1 MKRIMLLLVVV
12 LATSICFGQK
22 FQKLEVNVG
31 ASIFAPITKDVTWDD
46 KAWGQR
52 IQFVKAK
59 NKDLAYILN
68 FGIQQSSGKFI
79 QLPLLANL
87 RHFVYKQIY
96 VTYGAGATFLKNENP
111 RFTMNTGWGIQTKK
125 LIIEQSVFRT
135 TRANYTTL
143 DVFHNNNIGLSVM
156 YRL

>member
-12 LATSICFGQK
+12 LTTSICFGQK

-31 ASIFAPITKDVTWDD
+31 ASIFAPITKDVTWED

-52 IQFVKAK
+52 IQFVKPRNDK
-59 NKDLAYILN
+59 FAYLLN
-68 FGIQQSSGKFI
+68 FGIQQSNGKFI

-96 VTYGAGATFLKNENP
+96 VTYGAGPTFLKNDNP
-111 RFTMNTGWGIQTKK
+111 RFTINAGWGIQTKK
-125 LIIEQSVFRT
+125 FIIEQSVFRT
-135 TRANYTTL
+135 TMSDHTT
-143 DVFHNNNIGLSVM
+143 VHPHFNNIGFTVM